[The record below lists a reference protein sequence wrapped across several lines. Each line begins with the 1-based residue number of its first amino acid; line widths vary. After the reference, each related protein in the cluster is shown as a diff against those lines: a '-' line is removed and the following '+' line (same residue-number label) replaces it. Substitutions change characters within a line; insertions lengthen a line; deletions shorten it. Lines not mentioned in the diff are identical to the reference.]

1 MRVAQA
7 ETAGKNSFFLPRASF
22 FNDVI
27 EMDTFHLKWDDVK
40 CKILAIIDVYSR
52 FETNAIIQSETIEE
66 ELDIMQKQWISWAGF
81 PKVIKTDSSE
91 AHMSEYLQAW
101 CDDKGIKLLLV
112 PKETHHQ
119 LGLVERLHAV
129 RRQQLYKMKNE
140 RFDLKLETAGL
151 HACDQRNGL
160 RSVHRVS
167 AVSIVFGYTP
177 AQARIS
183 DEPHAGRPDGHP
195 RKLENAEI
203 RILAAK
209 PFYAA
214 NHSNTIRRT
223 LLAKS
228 RKEHEPLQVN
238 WVDNSAWRAMDDHE
252 TGAGEVVPTR
262 FLQRRKATPEGEK
275 TNARVIIQGFKQKD
289 VLEKELETDSP
300 TLSRVGRMLIYV
312 MAVHQSWKVFSANV
326 RSAFMQADS
335 IDESTRIYV
344 KPTAEMR
351 RRL

>member
-129 RRQQLYKMKNE
+129 RRQQLYKMKTE
-140 RFDLKLETAGL
+140 KFDLKLETAGL

-183 DEPHAGRPDGHP
+183 DEPMQDD
-195 RKLENAEI
+195 LMDI
-203 RILAAK
+203 
-209 PFYAA
+209 
-214 NHSNTIRRT
+214 
-223 LLAKS
+223 
-228 RKEHEPLQVN
+228 HESLKMQ
-238 WVDNSAWRAMDDHE
+238 
-252 TGAGEVVPTR
+252 
-262 FLQRRKATPEGEK
+262 
-275 TNARVIIQGFKQKD
+275 
-289 VLEKELETDSP
+289 
-300 TLSRVGRMLIYV
+300 
-312 MAVHQSWKVFSANV
+312 
-326 RSAFMQADS
+326 RSAFWLPSLFMQP
-335 IDESTRIYV
+335 I
-344 KPTAEMR
+344 TATPFGEPFWPKAEKNMN
-351 RRL
+351 LYK